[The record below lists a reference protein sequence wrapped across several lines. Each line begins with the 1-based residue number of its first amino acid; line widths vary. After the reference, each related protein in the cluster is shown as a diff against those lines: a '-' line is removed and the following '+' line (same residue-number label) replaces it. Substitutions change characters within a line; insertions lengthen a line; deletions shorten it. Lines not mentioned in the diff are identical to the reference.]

1 MLHNKS
7 FTDVL
12 RRLLV
17 VIGCVVLAAAQPMS
31 LFAGTAAND
40 PQRAPDTVIYPKGS
54 AEKPADMPV
63 LRTDMGAGSSV
74 YILVIAAFAGAG
86 AWVLWRRRSGGGRFG
101 GKGGQKLMI
110 QETRNLGNRQYLI
123 VASYEGR
130 KFLLGVTTERIQM
143 LSTLPGEGEQ
153 E

>member
-31 LFAGTAAND
+31 AFAGTAATD
-40 PQRAPDTVIYPKGS
+40 PQRAPDTIIFPKGS
-54 AEKPADMPV
+54 TEKPAAMPISPIDTGVGGGAYMLVV
-63 LRTDMGAGSSV
+63 LT
-74 YILVIAAFAGAG
+74 LAGAG
-86 AWVLWRRRSGGGRFG
+86 AWLLWRRRAGGSPFG
-101 GKGGQKLMI
+101 GKDDHKLVI
-110 QETRNLGNRQYLI
+110 QETRNLGNRQYLV
-123 VASYEGR
+123 VATYEGK
-130 KFLLGVTTERIQM
+130 KFLLGVTSERIQM
-143 LSTLPGEGEQ
+143 LTTLPDEGRQ